1 MLDKKFEIIMLMKHK
16 KLILFLVGFLT
27 IHQFFV
33 SSAYAYIDPVTGS
46 AVITLIAGALAAGAM
61 TLKYYWFQI
70 KSKISGERSQNIDII
85 NKSDSES
92 GFVSEWA
99 ELKKINRLNQDQR
112 SIVFYAENKASM
124 NHFQLLIYELTEKMN
139 LQICYITSVKND
151 PILTTKNQKILSFYI
166 GDGTA
171 RTKFFSSLKA
181 GILVTDMPDLGK
193 FHIKRSEEYPVHYI
207 YLFHS
212 MYSVHSYLRQG
223 AVDNYDTI
231 FCVGPHQV
239 KEIRETESVY
249 GLKEKKILNYGY
261 GRLDTLLKNK
271 NSQTTNSHD
280 QDLIIIAPS
289 YGDNNL
295 LETCGIELIDILLKS
310 DFRVMVRPH
319 LRTLR
324 DSTELI
330 DSIKKKFEKNPNF
343 IFETGVIPF
352 DSLNNSKCMIS
363 DWSGISLE
371 YAFAFERPVI
381 FIDVPKKILNPNWN
395 DIVIEPI
402 EVSIRDKIGHIVS
415 PNNLQEI
422 LELVRILDKNTQDIS
437 KLIKQTREKT
447 VYNIGESAKIGAEYI
462 KQLHNGTKNL
472 E

>member
-1 MLDKKFEIIMLMKHK
+1 MPMKYR
-16 KLILFLVGFLT
+16 KLIPFVAVLLT
-27 IHQFFV
+27 FHQFFV
-33 SSAYAYIDPVTGS
+33 LDVYAYIDPVTGS
-46 AVITLIAGALAAGAM
+46 ALLTLLAGVFAAGALI
-61 TLKYYWFQI
+61 LKSYWFKI
-70 KSKISGERSQNIDII
+70 KTRFSGGLSKENQTESV
-85 NKSDSES
+85 NKPDLES
-92 GFVSEWA
+92 GFVPEWA
-99 ELKKINRLNQDQR
+99 ELKKINQLSQDER

-124 NHFQLLIYELTEKMN
+124 NHFQSLIRELTEKMN
-139 LQICYITSVKND
+139 LQICYITSVKDD
-151 PILTTKNQKILSFYI
+151 PILSTRNQRILPFYI

-181 GILVTDMPDLGK
+181 KILVTDMPDLGK
-193 FHIKRSEEYPVHYI
+193 FHIKRSDEYPVHYI

-212 MYSVHSYLRQG
+212 MYSVHSYLRKG

-239 KEIRETESVY
+239 KEIQEIEKVY
-249 GLKEKKILNYGY
+249 DLKEKKLINYGY
-261 GRLDTLLKNK
+261 GRLDTLLENK
-271 NSQTTNSHD
+271 RNSQTTYSD
-280 QDLIIIAPS
+280 TKDLIIIAPS
-289 YGDNNL
+289 YGDDNI
-295 LETCGIELIDILLKS
+295 LEKCGIELIDMLLKA
-310 DFRVMVRPH
+310 DFRVLVRPH

-343 IFETGVIPF
+343 VFETGVIPF

-381 FIDVPKKILNPNWN
+381 FIDVPKKILNPNWS
-395 DIVIEPI
+395 DIMAEPI
-402 EVSIRDKIGHIVS
+402 EISIRDKIGHIVS

-422 LELVRILDKNTQDIS
+422 LELIRILGKNTKDIS

-447 VYNIGESAKIGAEYI
+447 VYNIGESAKIGAQYI
-462 KQLHNGTKNL
+462 IQVHNESKNSKNT
-472 E
+472 

>member
-1 MLDKKFEIIMLMKHK
+1 MLTKYK
-16 KLILFLVGFLT
+16 KLILFSVGFLT
-27 IHQFFV
+27 LHQFYV
-33 SSAYAYIDPVTGS
+33 SPAYAYIDPVTGS
-46 AVITLIAGALAAGAM
+46 TIITLIAGALAAGAM
-61 TLKYYWFQI
+61 TLKYYWFRI
-70 KSKISGERSQNIDII
+70 KSKISGDHSQESEADTVD
-85 NKSDSES
+85 KSDLES

-99 ELKKINRLNQDQR
+99 ELKKINRLSQDER
-112 SIVFYAENKASM
+112 SIIFYAENKASM
-124 NHFQLLIYELTEKMN
+124 NHFQLLIHELTEKMN
-139 LQICYITSVKND
+139 LQICYVTSVKND
-151 PILTTKNQKILSFYI
+151 PVLSAKNQKILPFYI

-181 GILVTDMPDLGK
+181 RILVTDMPDLGK

-212 MYSVHSYLRQG
+212 MYSVHSYLRKG

-239 KEIRETESVY
+239 KEIRETEKVY
-249 GLKEKKILNYGY
+249 SLKEKKLINYGY
-261 GRLDTLLKNK
+261 GRLDTLLQNK
-271 NSQTTNSHD
+271 RNSSTTNSHAK
-280 QDLIIIAPS
+280 DLIIIAPS

-295 LETCGIELIDILLKS
+295 LETCGIKLIDILLKS

-330 DSIKKKFEKNPNF
+330 DSIKKKFEKNPDF
-343 IFETGVIPF
+343 VFETGVIKF
-352 DSLNNSKCMIS
+352 DSLNNSVCMIS

-371 YAFAFERPVI
+371 YAFTFERPVI
-381 FIDVPKKILNPNWN
+381 FIDVPKKILNPNWK
-395 DIVIEPI
+395 DITLEPI
-402 EVSIRDKIGHIVS
+402 ETSIRDQIGHVVS

-422 LELVRILDKNTQDIS
+422 LELIRILGKNTQNIS
-437 KLIKQTREKT
+437 KLIKEIREKT

-462 KQLHNGTKNL
+462 RQIHNESKNSKNT
-472 E
+472 